1 MTTQPTDSDTENPSD
16 EQSSASDEQS
26 SEEPATGSAY
36 GELLATSS
44 LEELEEKPWEV
55 KLALLQHHLELA
67 RIFVGE
73 LLEEEV
79 EEKAGERYS
88 HDDSRFSRWG
98 TNPGSV
104 RIGEEKV
111 PIAVPRVVDTETDK
125 TFSPERYSQMKE
137 LPAMSEKMKEAV
149 LLGLSQGDYERV
161 ASRFAGG
168 FGLSQSTVSE
178 RFIERSAKALEEF
191 ETRSL
196 EDLDFTALII
206 DAKHVAGKQMVVA
219 LGVTIEG
226 RKIPLGFAEASTE
239 HHGPVKGLLRD
250 LIDRGLTFDQGI
262 LTVTDGARGLHK
274 AIREI
279 FGDRALIQRC
289 QWHKRENIVSHLLK
303 SERRTWRRKLQR
315 AYQKPTYGEAKAA
328 LKEIHA
334 ELQQLNRSAARSLQ
348 EGLEQT
354 LTLHR
359 LGVFEQVGRTL
370 KSTNAIENLNSLV
383 EDYIGR
389 VKRWHHSEQ
398 RARWFAL
405 GLLEASRRMDRIDGY
420 EELPKLRNALQRELD
435 LEEDSEKEP
444 LSE

>member
-1 MTTQPTDSDTENPSD
+1 MTSQATDSDTENPSA
-16 EQSSASDEQS
+16 ENGSTPYAELLSAS
-26 SEEPATGSAY
+26 T
-36 GELLATSS
+36 
-44 LEELEEKPWEV
+44 LEELQEKPWEV

-79 EEKAGERYS
+79 EETAGERYS
-88 HDDSRFSRWG
+88 HGGPHGGRFSRWG

-111 PIAVPRVVDTETDK
+111 PIAVPRMVDTETGK
-125 TFSPERYSQMKE
+125 TFSPERYHQMRK
-137 LPAMSEKMKEAV
+137 LPAMTEKMKEAI

-161 ASRFAGG
+161 ASCFAGG
-168 FGLSQSTVSE
+168 FGLSQSSVSE

-196 EDLDFTALII
+196 KKLDLVALIV

-219 LGVTIEG
+219 LGVTVGG
-226 RKIPLGFAEASTE
+226 RKIPLGFTEASTE
-239 HHGPVKGLLRD
+239 HHEPVKSLLRD
-250 LIDRGLTFDQGI
+250 LVDRELSFNQGV
-262 LTVTDGARGLHK
+262 LFVTDGARGLHK
-274 AIREI
+274 AIRETI
-279 FGDRALIQRC
+279 SGYGLIQRC
-289 QWHKRENIVSHLLK
+289 QWHKRENIVGHLPK
-303 SERRTWRRKLQR
+303 SERKTWRRKLRR
-315 AYQKPTYGEAKAA
+315 AYQQPTYEAAKEA
-328 LKEIHA
+328 LAELHA
-334 ELQQLNRSAARSLQ
+334 ELEQINRSAARSLQ
-348 EGLEQT
+348 EGLEET

-359 LGVFEQVGRTL
+359 LGVFEEVGRSL
-370 KSTNAIENLNSLV
+370 KTTNAIENLNSLV

-405 GLLEASRRMDRIDGY
+405 GLLEAEQRMNRIAGHDD
-420 EELPKLRNALQRELD
+420 LPKLREALQRELGID
-435 LEEDSEKEP
+435 ENSKKEP

>member
-1 MTTQPTDSDTENPSD
+1 MSAQPTDSDTESPS
-16 EQSSASDEQS
+16 EENGSTAYAELLSASN
-26 SEEPATGSAY
+26 
-36 GELLATSS
+36 

-67 RIFVGE
+67 RIFVNE

-98 TNPGSV
+98 KNPGSV

-111 PIAVPRVVDTETDK
+111 PITVPRMIDTDTEK
-125 TFSPERYSQMKE
+125 TCSPERYHEMKE
-137 LPAMSEKMKEAV
+137 LPPMTGKMQEAL

-161 ASRFAGG
+161 ASSFVGG
-168 FGLSQSTVSE
+168 FGLSQSAVSE

-191 ETRSL
+191 ETRPL
-196 EDLDFTALII
+196 EDLDLTTLIV

-219 LGVTIEG
+219 LGVTAGG
-226 RKIPLGFAEASTE
+226 RKIPLSFEEASTE
-239 HHGPVKGLLRD
+239 HHEPVKSLLRE
-250 LIDRGLTFDQGI
+250 LIDRGLSYDQG
-262 LTVTDGARGLHK
+262 LLFVTDGARGLHK

-279 FGDRALIQRC
+279 FSGYALIQRC
-289 QWHKRENIVSHLLK
+289 QWHKRENIVGYLPK
-303 SERRTWRRKLQR
+303 SDRKKWRRKLRR
-315 AYQKPTYGEAKAA
+315 AYQKPTYEKARSA
-328 LKEIHA
+328 LEKLHA
-334 ELQQLNRSAARSLQ
+334 ELQEINRSAARSLQ
-348 EGLEQT
+348 EGLEET

-359 LGVFEQVGRTL
+359 LGVFEEVGRSL
-370 KSTNAIENLNSLV
+370 KTTNAIENLNSLV
-383 EDYIGR
+383 EEYIGN

-405 GLLEASRRMDRIDGY
+405 GLLEAEQRMNRIAGHED
-420 EELPKLRNALQRELD
+420 LPKLRKALQRKLD
-435 LEEDSEKEP
+435 LSDKTRKKESVKDP

>member
-1 MTTQPTDSDTENPSD
+1 MSAQPTDSDTESPS
-16 EQSSASDEQS
+16 EENGSTAYAELLSASN
-26 SEEPATGSAY
+26 
-36 GELLATSS
+36 

-67 RIFVGE
+67 RIFVNE

-88 HDDSRFSRWG
+88 HDDSCFSRWG
-98 TNPGSV
+98 KNPGSV

-111 PIAVPRVVDTETDK
+111 PITVPRMIDTDTEK
-125 TFSPERYSQMKE
+125 TCSPERYHEMKE
-137 LPAMSEKMKEAV
+137 LPPMTGKMQEAL

-161 ASRFAGG
+161 ASSFVGG
-168 FGLSQSTVSE
+168 FGLSQSAVSE

-196 EDLDFTALII
+196 EDLDLTALIV

-219 LGVTIEG
+219 LGVTAGG
-226 RKIPLGFAEASTE
+226 RKIPLSFEEASTE
-239 HHGPVKGLLRD
+239 HHEPVKSLLRE
-250 LIDRGLTFDQGI
+250 LVDRGLSYDQG
-262 LTVTDGARGLHK
+262 LLFVTDGARGLHK

-279 FGDRALIQRC
+279 FSGYALIQRC
-289 QWHKRENIVSHLLK
+289 QWHKRENIVGYLPK
-303 SERRTWRRKLQR
+303 SDRKKWRRKLRR
-315 AYQKPTYGEAKAA
+315 AYQKPTYEKARSA
-328 LKEIHA
+328 LEKLHA
-334 ELQQLNRSAARSLQ
+334 ELQEINRSAARSLQ
-348 EGLEQT
+348 EGLEET

-359 LGVFEQVGRTL
+359 LGVFEEVGRSL
-370 KSTNAIENLNSLV
+370 KTTNAIENLNSLV
-383 EDYIGR
+383 EEYIGN

-405 GLLEASRRMDRIDGY
+405 GLLEAEQRMNRIAGHED
-420 EELPKLRNALQRELD
+420 LPKLRKALQRELD
-435 LEEDSEKEP
+435 LSDKTRKKESVKDP

>member
-1 MTTQPTDSDTENPSD
+1 MSTQPTDSDTENPSD
-16 EQSSASDEQS
+16 EDPTAEPSA
-26 SEEPATGSAY
+26 GSAY
-36 GELLATSS
+36 ARLLATSS

-79 EEKAGERYS
+79 EEKAGTRYS
-88 HDDSRFSRWG
+88 HDKPHDGRYSRWG
-98 TNPGSV
+98 TNPGSI

-111 PIAVPRVVDTETDK
+111 PIPVPRMVDTETEE
-125 TFSPERYSQMKE
+125 TFSPDRYFQMKE
-137 LPAMSEKMKEAV
+137 LPEMSEKMQEAI

-161 ASRFAGG
+161 ASSFAGG
-168 FGLSQSTVSE
+168 FGLSQSAVSE

-196 EDLDFTALII
+196 EDLDLVALIM
-206 DAKHVAGKQMVVA
+206 DAKHVAGKQMLVA
-219 LGVTIEG
+219 LGVTAGG
-226 RKIPLGFAEASTE
+226 RKIPLSFEEASTE
-239 HHGPVKGLLRD
+239 HHEPVKTLLRE
-250 LIDRGLTFDQGI
+250 LIDRGLSYDQG
-262 LTVTDGARGLHK
+262 LLFVTDGARGLHK

-279 FGDRALIQRC
+279 FSGYGLIQRC
-289 QWHKRENIVSHLLK
+289 QWHKRENIVGYLPK
-303 SERRTWRRKLQR
+303 SDRKKWRRKLRR
-315 AYQKPTYGEAKAA
+315 AYQKPTYEEAKSA
-328 LKEIHA
+328 LTDLHD
-334 ELQQLNRSAARSLQ
+334 ELQEINRSAARSLQ
-348 EGLEQT
+348 EGLEET

-359 LGVFEQVGRTL
+359 LGVFEEVGRSL
-370 KSTNAIENLNSLV
+370 KTTNAIENLNSLV
-383 EDYIGR
+383 EDYIGN

-405 GLLEASRRMDRIDGY
+405 GLLEAEQRMNRIAGHED
-420 EELPKLRNALQRELD
+420 LPKLRDALQRELD

>member
-1 MTTQPTDSDTENPSD
+1 MSAQPTDSDTESPS
-16 EQSSASDEQS
+16 EENGSTAYAELLSASN
-26 SEEPATGSAY
+26 
-36 GELLATSS
+36 

-67 RIFVGE
+67 RIFVNE

-98 TNPGSV
+98 KNPGSV

-111 PIAVPRVVDTETDK
+111 PITVPRMIDTDTEK
-125 TFSPERYSQMKE
+125 TCSPERYHEMKE
-137 LPAMSEKMKEAV
+137 LPPMTGKMQEAL

-161 ASRFAGG
+161 ASSFVGG
-168 FGLSQSTVSE
+168 FGLSQSAVSE

-196 EDLDFTALII
+196 EDLDLTALIV
-206 DAKHVAGKQMVVA
+206 DAKHVAGRQMVVA
-219 LGVTIEG
+219 LGVTAGG
-226 RKIPLGFAEASTE
+226 RKIPLSFEEASTE
-239 HHGPVKGLLRD
+239 HHEPVKSLLRE
-250 LIDRGLTFDQGI
+250 LIDRGLSYDQG
-262 LTVTDGARGLHK
+262 LLFVTDGARGPHK

-279 FGDRALIQRC
+279 FSGYALIQRC
-289 QWHKRENIVSHLLK
+289 QWHKRENIVGYLPK
-303 SERRTWRRKLQR
+303 SDRKKWRRKLRR
-315 AYQKPTYGEAKAA
+315 AYQKPTYEKARSA
-328 LKEIHA
+328 LEKLHA
-334 ELQQLNRSAARSLQ
+334 ELQEINRSAARSLQ
-348 EGLEQT
+348 EGLEET

-359 LGVFEQVGRTL
+359 LGVFEEVGRSL
-370 KSTNAIENLNSLV
+370 KTTNAIENLNSLV
-383 EDYIGR
+383 EEYIGN

-405 GLLEASRRMDRIDGY
+405 GLLEAEQRMNRIAGHED
-420 EELPKLRNALQRELD
+420 LPKLRRALQRKLD
-435 LEEDSEKEP
+435 LSDKTRKKESVKDP

>member
-1 MTTQPTDSDTENPSD
+1 MTVQPTDSDTENPSD
-16 EQSSASDEQS
+16 EHS

-88 HDDSRFSRWG
+88 HDDSRFNRWG
-98 TNPGSV
+98 KNPGSV

-111 PIAVPRVVDTETDK
+111 PITVPRMVDTETEK
-125 TFSPERYSQMKE
+125 TCSPERYHQMKE
-137 LPAMSEKMKEAV
+137 LPPMTGKMQEAI

-161 ASRFAGG
+161 ASSFAGG
-168 FGLSQSTVSE
+168 FGLSQSAVSE
-178 RFIERSAKALEEF
+178 RFIEQSAKALEEF

-196 EDLDFTALII
+196 EDLDLVALIM
-206 DAKHVAGKQMVVA
+206 DAKHVAGKQMMVA
-219 LGVTIEG
+219 LGVTAGG
-226 RKIPLGFAEASTE
+226 RKIPLSFEEASTE
-239 HHGPVKGLLRD
+239 HHEPVKSLLRE
-250 LIDRGLTFDQGI
+250 LIDRGLSHDQG
-262 LTVTDGARGLHK
+262 LLFVTDGARGLHK

-279 FGDRALIQRC
+279 FSGYVLIQRC
-289 QWHKRENIVSHLLK
+289 QWHKRENIVGYLPK
-303 SERRTWRRKLQR
+303 SDRKKWRRKLRR
-315 AYQKPTYGEAKAA
+315 AYRKPTYEEAKTA
-328 LKEIHA
+328 LTDLHA
-334 ELQQLNRSAARSLQ
+334 ELQGINRSAARSLQ

-359 LGVFEQVGRTL
+359 LGVSEEVGRSL
-370 KSTNAIENLNSLV
+370 KTTNAIENLNSLV
-383 EDYIGR
+383 EDYIGN
-389 VKRWHHSEQ
+389 VKRWHHSKQ

-405 GLLEASRRMDRIDGY
+405 GLLEAEQRMNRIAGY
-420 EELPKLRNALQRELD
+420 EDLSKLRDTLQRELD
-435 LEEDSEKEP
+435 IDKEPVKEP

>member
-1 MTTQPTDSDTENPSD
+1 MSAQPTDSDTESPS
-16 EQSSASDEQS
+16 EENGSTAYAELLSASN
-26 SEEPATGSAY
+26 
-36 GELLATSS
+36 

-67 RIFVGE
+67 RIFVNE

-98 TNPGSV
+98 KNPGSV

-111 PIAVPRVVDTETDK
+111 PITVPRMIDTDTEK
-125 TFSPERYSQMKE
+125 TCSPERYHEMKE
-137 LPAMSEKMKEAV
+137 LPPMTGKMQEAL

-161 ASRFAGG
+161 ASSFVGG
-168 FGLSQSTVSE
+168 FGLSQSAVSE

-196 EDLDFTALII
+196 EDLDLTALIV
-206 DAKHVAGKQMVVA
+206 DAKHVAGKQTVVA
-219 LGVTIEG
+219 LGVTAGG
-226 RKIPLGFAEASTE
+226 RKIPLSFEEASTE
-239 HHGPVKGLLRD
+239 HHEPVKSLLRE
-250 LIDRGLTFDQGI
+250 LIDRGLSYDQG
-262 LTVTDGARGLHK
+262 LLFVTDGARGLHK

-279 FGDRALIQRC
+279 FSGYALIQRC
-289 QWHKRENIVSHLLK
+289 QWHKRENIVGYLPK
-303 SERRTWRRKLQR
+303 SDRKKWRWKLRR
-315 AYQKPTYGEAKAA
+315 AYQKPTYEKARSA
-328 LKEIHA
+328 LEKLHA
-334 ELQQLNRSAARSLQ
+334 ELQEINRSAARSLQ
-348 EGLEQT
+348 EGLEET

-359 LGVFEQVGRTL
+359 LGVFEEVGRSL
-370 KSTNAIENLNSLV
+370 KTTNAIENLNSLV
-383 EDYIGR
+383 EEYIGN

-405 GLLEASRRMDRIDGY
+405 GLLEAEQRMNRIAGH
-420 EELPKLRNALQRELD
+420 EELPKLRKALQRELD
-435 LEEDSEKEP
+435 LSDKTRKKESVKDP

>member
-1 MTTQPTDSDTENPSD
+1 MTAQPTDTDTENPSD
-16 EQSSASDEQS
+16 EQSSA
-26 SEEPATGSAY
+26 GSAY
-36 GELLATSS
+36 AELLSTST
-44 LEELEEKPWEV
+44 LEELEDKPWEV

-79 EEKAGERYS
+79 EQKAGERYS
-88 HDDSRFSRWG
+88 HDDHRYSRWG

-111 PIAVPRVVDTETDK
+111 PIAVPRIVDTETDE

-161 ASRFAGG
+161 ASSFAGG
-168 FGLSQSTVSE
+168 FGLSQSAVSE

-239 HHGPVKGLLRD
+239 HHEPVKGLLRD
-250 LIDRGLTFDQGI
+250 LSDRGLSYDQGM
-262 LTVTDGARGLHK
+262 LFVSDGARGLHK

-279 FGDRALIQRC
+279 AGNRGLIQRC
-289 QWHKRENIVSHLLK
+289 QWHKRENIVGHLPK
-303 SERRTWRRKLQR
+303 SDRRTWRRKLR
-315 AYQKPTYGEAKAA
+315 HAYQVPTYEGAKAA
-328 LKEIHA
+328 LKELHE
-334 ELQQLNRSAARSLQ
+334 ELQQINRSAARSLQ
-348 EGLEQT
+348 EGLEET

-359 LGVFEQVGRTL
+359 LGVYEEVGRTL
-370 KSTNAIENLNSLV
+370 RSTNAIENLNSLV

-405 GLLEASRRMDRIDGY
+405 GLLEAEQRMDRIDGY
-420 EELPKLRNALQRELD
+420 EQLPKLREALQRELN